1 MRGGASLDDAI
12 PVAAEIIGDVRARG
26 DAALLDWTERLDRER
41 PAAVRVPAGRLAAAR
56 VDDDVLAAIRELARV
71 VREFHALQAPEDTS
85 AEPYPGVRTERRHY
99 PLGSVGVYVPG
110 GRATLPSSLV
120 MAAVPAQVAGVRRIA
135 VCSPRPA
142 EVVLATARELGIDEV
157 YAVGGAQA
165 IGALAYGTES
175 VAPVDKIVGPGNRWV
190 TAAKLLVASRVG
202 IDLPAGPSEVLIVA
216 DDTARPEWVA
226 ADLRAQAEH
235 GPDSETILVTTS
247 AALADAVRGEL
258 AEHDAK
264 GAGEGA
270 TGVAK
275 QVRIELVATLDE
287 ALRRADDYAPEHLQL
302 MVADPEAA
310 LARVRNAG
318 AIFLGNEGSAVLGD
332 YAAGTNHVLP
342 TGGLARGAGG
352 LGLEAFVKPVEIVRT
367 TREGLAA
374 MRPVVA
380 ALARVE
386 GLPLHGAAVEARF
399 Q

>member
-26 DAALLDWTERLDRER
+26 DAAVLDWTEKLDRER
-41 PAAVRVPAGRLAAAR
+41 PAAVRVPAAAIAAAR

-85 AEPYPGVRTERRHY
+85 AEPYPGVRTERRHL
-99 PLGSVGVYVPG
+99 PVGSVGVYVPG
-110 GRATLPSSLV
+110 GRATLPSSLI
-120 MAAVPAQVAGVRRIA
+120 MAAVPAQVAGVKRIA

-175 VAPVDKIVGPGNRWV
+175 IAPVDKIVGPGNRWV

-216 DDTARPEWVA
+216 DDTANPGWVA

-247 AALADAVRGEL
+247 AALAEAVRRDLE
-258 AEHDAK
+258 EHDAL

-270 TGVAK
+270 TGVAR
-275 QVRIELVATLDE
+275 QVRVEVVASLDA
-287 ALRRADDYAPEHLQL
+287 ALTRADDYAPEHLQL

-342 TGGLARGAGG
+342 TGGLAGGAGG
-352 LGLEAFVKPVEIVRT
+352 LGLEAFLKPVEIVRT

>member
-1 MRGGASLDDAI
+1 MRGGANLDDAI
-12 PVAAEIIGDVRARG
+12 PVAAEIVADVRERG
-26 DAALLDWTERLDRER
+26 DAALLDWTEKLDRER
-41 PAAVRVPAGRLAAAR
+41 LTAVRVPAERIAAAR
-56 VDDDVLAAIRELARV
+56 VDDDVIAAIRELARV
-71 VREFHALQAPEDTS
+71 VREFHELQRPHDIAC
-85 AEPYPGVRTERRHY
+85 EPYPGVRTERRY
-99 PLGSVGVYVPG
+99 LPLGSVGVYVPG

-120 MAAVPAQVAGVRRIA
+120 MAAVPAQVAGVGRIA

-142 EVVLATARELGIDEV
+142 EVVLASARELGIDEV

-175 VAPVDKIVGPGNRWV
+175 IAPVDKIVGPGNRWV

-216 DDTARPEWVA
+216 DDTARADWVA

-247 AALADAVRGEL
+247 GTLAGAVRALLG
-258 AEHDAK
+258 DDP
-264 GAGEGA
+264 
-270 TGVAK
+270 
-275 QVRIELVATLDE
+275 QIRIEVVAGLDE
-287 ALRRADDYAPEHLQL
+287 ALARADDYAPEHLQL

-352 LGLEAFVKPVEIVRT
+352 LGLEAFLKPVEIVRT
-367 TREGLAA
+367 TQEGLWH
-374 MRPVVA
+374 MRAVVA

-399 Q
+399 GA